1 MKLSICSFS
10 FHRLLQAGEQDI
22 FRYITDCRDFGCTQ
36 LDPWNA
42 HLAGLGDAET
52 VQHARS
58 NPWAAQLP
66 PKDDAYL
73 TEVKDAADA
82 AGLPFGCIAV
92 DGAHIYEADV
102 AARQANRALA
112 YRWLEIAAK
121 LGACQIRIDAG
132 GPEEMPDDVFPVI
145 VQGYADLVARGREQH
160 IEILIENHWGPAIH
174 PENLLRILAAVE
186 GLGLLFDTNNW
197 AAGKQLLGWETCA
210 KYASACH
217 IKTFAFD
224 EYGNEPTVDIS
235 RAIRYLLDAGYDG
248 PWGIES
254 VPRELDEYES
264 VRRTIALIRRSLNAL
279 GISD

>member
-132 GPEEMPDDVFPVI
+132 K
-145 VQGYADLVARGREQH
+145 EQLPLSRCH
-160 IEILIENHWGPAIH
+160 RLFKNSSRH
-174 PENLLRILAAVE
+174 P
-186 GLGLLFDTNNW
+186 
-197 AAGKQLLGWETCA
+197 
-210 KYASACH
+210 
-217 IKTFAFD
+217 
-224 EYGNEPTVDIS
+224 
-235 RAIRYLLDAGYDG
+235 
-248 PWGIES
+248 
-254 VPRELDEYES
+254 
-264 VRRTIALIRRSLNAL
+264 IRRVGTGGNRWESKTRHQHMYVIRTKEDGVMILHRHVHP
-279 GISD
+279 IR